1 MCAMNVV
8 QNGFLATFGVLEMTN
23 KESCMKLKEMWQG
36 LISAFKLD
44 CYTHKVDELHFPSE
58 EEVAQHNKRLQDQR
72 KAKELE
78 LAKEGV
84 PLKESIIEYALRGG
98 NRYLATDNWV
108 ERKQFYALKWLWDE
122 IVEWGKQEG
131 ILLSKEEV
139 EDDNGFTTIRVSWER
154 I

>member
-1 MCAMNVV
+1 
-8 QNGFLATFGVLEMTN
+8 
-23 KESCMKLKEMWQG
+23 MKLKEMWQG

-44 CYTHKVDELHFPSE
+44 CYTHKDELHFPSE
-58 EEVAQHNKRLQDQR
+58 EEVAQYDKRLQDQR

-78 LAKEGV
+78 WAEEGV

-98 NRYLATDNWV
+98 TRYWATNNWA
-108 ERKQFYALKWLWDE
+108 EYKQFYALKWLWDE

-139 EDDNGFTTIRVSWER
+139 EDGNGFTTIRVSWER
-154 I
+154 IK

>member
-8 QNGFLATFGVLEMTN
+8 QNGFLATFGVIEMTN
-23 KESCMKLKEMWQG
+23 RSCMKLKEMWQG
-36 LISAFKLD
+36 LISAFKPD
-44 CYTHKVDELHFPSE
+44 YSTYKNDELHFPSE
-58 EEVAQHNKRLQDQR
+58 EEVAQYNKRLQDQR

-78 LAKEGV
+78 LAEEGV

-98 NRYLATDNWV
+98 TRYQATDNWA

-139 EDDNGFTTIRVSWER
+139 EDDKGFTTIYVSWER